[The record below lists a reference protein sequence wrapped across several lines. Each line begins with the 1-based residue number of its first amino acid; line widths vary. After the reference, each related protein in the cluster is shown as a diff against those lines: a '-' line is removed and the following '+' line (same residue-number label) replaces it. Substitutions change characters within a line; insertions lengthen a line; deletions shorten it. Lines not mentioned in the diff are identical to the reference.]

1 MILAGAT
8 SLSAQEAAPAISFE
22 PMSEGADLRD
32 WQALTYSFLIA
43 VTGYSLW
50 RGTIWF
56 VERKRH
62 KIPWRL
68 LHRWWPSSALG
79 TGALIFGFGQLF
91 SRDAWGATVQDV
103 TMAFAF
109 ILNLPAIALAAPI
122 LSMGDELS
130 PSPHFAVV
138 ILSVWS
144 AWYVLLIFL
153 EWRAFVNEWIF
164 LRLN

>member
-1 MILAGAT
+1 
-8 SLSAQEAAPAISFE
+8 
-22 PMSEGADLRD
+22 
-32 WQALTYSFLIA
+32 
-43 VTGYSLW
+43 
-50 RGTIWF
+50 
-56 VERKRH
+56 
-62 KIPWRL
+62 
-68 LHRWWPSSALG
+68 LG